1 MGKLNTVYLSLGS
14 DLGDR
19 KKNISDAIELIKK
32 KAGKVQKQS
41 SFYESK
47 PLGFKSDT
55 LFYNICIEI
64 ETTLTPI
71 GLLKLLQKI
80 ELKLGRIK
88 DPSAKM
94 YASRI
99 IDIDILYYNQVIFMK
114 EILMIP
120 HPHIRERKFVLY
132 LQIQKTI
139 KQLRLYLI
147 SVPTNRSLIE
157 LISYSFTL
165 NKTLLISKTNNTKY
179 RQHNKQMFLVQ
190 KKCQILD

>member
-1 MGKLNTVYLSLGS
+1 MEKLNTVYLSLGS

-71 GLLKLLQKI
+71 ELLKLLQKI

-120 HPHIRERKFVLY
+120 HPHIRERKFVLIP
-132 LQIQKTI
+132 LEEIAPLFTDPKNHQTI
-139 KQLRLYLI
+139 EALLDKCTDKSQL
-147 SVPTNRSLIE
+147 NR
-157 LISYSFTL
+157 
-165 NKTLLISKTNNTKY
+165 
-179 RQHNKQMFLVQ
+179 V
-190 KKCQILD
+190 D